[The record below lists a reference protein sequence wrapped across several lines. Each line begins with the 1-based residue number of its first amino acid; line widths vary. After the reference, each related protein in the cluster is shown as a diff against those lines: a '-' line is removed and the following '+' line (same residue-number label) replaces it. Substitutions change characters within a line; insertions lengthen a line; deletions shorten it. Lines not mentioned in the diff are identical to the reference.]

1 MEFVLALK
9 DGLAR
14 ESARPSADQLKYMA
28 SGFLIPLEYEA
39 LDHIVCPVCAKQEW
53 DPITQSALTRRADLD
68 WPYSCPGG
76 DRHECRCKS
85 CGHSMTVTFWFT
97 DD

>member
-1 MEFVLALK
+1 MEFVLSLK

-14 ESARPSADQLKYMA
+14 ELARPTREQLDLMA
-28 SGFLIPLEYEA
+28 SGLLIPLEYEA
-39 LDHIVCPVCAKQEW
+39 LDRIVCPICTERDWDLLKQW
-53 DPITQSALTRRADLD
+53 ALERRVDLE

-76 DRHECRCKS
+76 DAHECRCNS

-97 DD
+97 N